1 MVTGPADSEV
11 KSPSRPS
18 APANDDRATSEA
30 SARRGR
36 EQPKRFGT
44 ALLRQ
49 MGRRGRAGAADYV
62 YQIVIVI
69 IGVFL
74 GITFESMASE
84 RDRTQKAHAA
94 LDQLV
99 ADLRRDD
106 ADMDRIAGQQR
117 GQERDFGEIAT
128 WLANSP
134 EAGSTRIDSL
144 LEKVVTSLT
153 VYPRR
158 GAYTSM
164 IASGQIALLPR
175 DLASSIVNLYENV
188 YSRLSANG
196 EHYDYSLERDFLPS
210 YANSWDPIRH
220 GLIATDPAERV
231 RFRNHLLLMRAWSA
245 YYIDLVAQSQ
255 AAVKRVIADIERV
268 RRVGE

>member
-1 MVTGPADSEV
+1 MVTGPADPEV
-11 KSPSRPS
+11 ESPSPLS
-18 APANDDRATSEA
+18 PPANDERATTG

-36 EQPKRFGT
+36 EPPKRFG
-44 ALLRQ
+44 ASLLRQ
-49 MGRRGRAGAADYV
+49 LGRRGRAGAADYV

-94 LDQLV
+94 LDQLIT
-99 ADLRRDD
+99 DLRRDD

-117 GQERDFGEIAT
+117 GQERDFGEIAA
-128 WLANSP
+128 WLADSREP
-134 EAGSTRIDSL
+134 ESARIDSL

-196 EHYDYSLERDFLPS
+196 EHYDYALERDFLPS
-210 YANSWDPIRH
+210 YANSWDPNR
-220 GLIATDPAERV
+220 
-231 RFRNHLLLMRAWSA
+231 
-245 YYIDLVAQSQ
+245 
-255 AAVKRVIADIERV
+255 
-268 RRVGE
+268 